1 MHIYIYIYYIHLYTF
16 VYIYIY
22 ISYIYISY
30 IYIYIYIYS
39 IYARVFQFEI
49 RLSQTIWPQKTKTHP
64 IRSCGTSAGCSD
76 KLGRSC
82 DSMVS
87 RPQTTTKT
95 SAWTVSETA
104 LNSMIDIVVVRD
116 GFEKMISL
124 KILSEDHL
132 RGSSTFCF

>member
-1 MHIYIYIYYIHLYTF
+1 
-16 VYIYIY
+16 
-22 ISYIYISY
+22 
-30 IYIYIYIYS
+30 
-39 IYARVFQFEI
+39 
-49 RLSQTIWPQKTKTHP
+49 
-64 IRSCGTSAGCSD
+64 
-76 KLGRSC
+76 
-82 DSMVS
+82 MVS